1 MEYIKNKLMIL
12 TVIVLFSCS
21 TSAQKYETRIAK
33 TAYGITVFAF
43 DKATGEIK
51 YNHTAGGKNPGK
63 WKPFGESIKR
73 NSKSS
78 LQFQVVSHP
87 DKGVV
92 FWAFEPNGKVY
103 VTNNFRGNKNSGK
116 WLPYGNTLTE
126 SDKDNYQFNAIL
138 KEQGKTSLVA
148 VNQNTGKLFFMH
160 TFTEKSKQWLPFG
173 GIISN

>member
-33 TAYGITVFAF
+33 TAYGVTVFAF

-51 YNHTAGGKNPGK
+51 YNHTTGGKNPGK

-78 LQFQVVSHP
+78 
-87 DKGVV
+87 
-92 FWAFEPNGKVY
+92 
-103 VTNNFRGNKNSGK
+103 
-116 WLPYGNTLTE
+116 
-126 SDKDNYQFNAIL
+126 
-138 KEQGKTSLVA
+138 
-148 VNQNTGKLFFMH
+148 
-160 TFTEKSKQWLPFG
+160 
-173 GIISN
+173 